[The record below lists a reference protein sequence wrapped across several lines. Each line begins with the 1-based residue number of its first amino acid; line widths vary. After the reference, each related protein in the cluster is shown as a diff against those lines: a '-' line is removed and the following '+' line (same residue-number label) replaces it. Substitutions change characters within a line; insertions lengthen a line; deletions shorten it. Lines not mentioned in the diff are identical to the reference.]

1 MDEDTQQN
9 GPVMNGD
16 DELAKTLNGGLKFE
30 ETPPAPR
37 DDAPADDQQQQPSD
51 DQQPAGDMGM
61 GAPHQVPADDPAL
74 TSDASDDTPPTM
86 GDLPKP
92 QIADDEA
99 DSDEMDHDS
108 PVPAIAAHSVS
119 DLDSLN
125 SSALDDLKPLVGK
138 LNLSPE
144 EKFDTLLLIIRSTD
158 DQSMLAEAH
167 AAAKEIS
174 DDTKRAQALLDIIK
188 EVDYFNS
195 KK

>member
-30 ETPPAPR
+30 ETPPAQH
-37 DDAPADDQQQQPSD
+37 DDAQADDSQPQSD
-51 DQQPAGDMGM
+51 DMPQGDMGM
-61 GAPHQVPADDPAL
+61 GDDQAITDDAQADGQ
-74 TSDASDDTPPTM
+74 TTASDGDDMPPTM

-99 DSDEMDHDS
+99 DSDEMDHDAQAAA
-108 PVPAIAAHSVS
+108 PVAS
-119 DLDSLN
+119 DLDSLK

-158 DQSMLAEAH
+158 DQTMLAEAH
-167 AAAKEIS
+167 EAAKAIT